1 MSKIFMR
8 PVFSEDIV
16 YQVERAYRANMD
28 AYPRKKREV
37 DAFLAECVQEHE
49 VCLRFY
55 YAHMHVN
62 DVVSFSVEQIDA
74 YVNAT
79 LEAYEL
85 LPNLRSLPE
94 EIFFS
99 YVLAYRVNDEHLDG
113 SRAALLHALLPRVR
127 EKNAYDTVL
136 EVNRWCCEQASY
148 MPSDTRTLGP
158 LAMMKSTLGRCG
170 EESVFVVSA
179 LRSVGIPARQCYVGR
194 WSHCDDNHAWV
205 EVWIDGVWHYLGGC
219 EPEPALDRGWFTA
232 AASRSMLTYS
242 RIWSCLVND
251 KKIAYRTPLYTLI
264 NSTDSYADCTKLT
277 VNVLDGG
284 LPARDVPVDFQLVNY
299 SELYTIYSARS
310 DDLGEVVFQTGLGDL
325 YIHVF
330 SKDRLITKRV
340 DVRAANKITL
350 ELDNGRSLEELDGTH
365 EAFDLVPPAERMISN
380 SAGEWTSEELEKLL
394 VCDKTR
400 EVKQA
405 SFFHGENES
414 AFSDYCVLA
423 RGNLAELDAFLEDES
438 FTDEEKKE
446 LLATLR
452 PKDFLDCTAEMLTDT
467 LSAARPYRETVPLDL
482 YQASILS
489 PRVYDEMLLPVRA
502 FIREMFPEGFSSGTQ
517 VSKWLSDHVQIVPNY
532 EMKTIYGDIRG
543 VLTYGYATQ
552 ESFGT
557 TFVCV
562 CRSFG
567 IPARRN
573 AVTMEFEWAELRD
586 GAYVYRDA
594 RNPGSTEYTQLARL
608 RLVNHGGTSLPYA
621 ERFTIGRF
629 VDGRYKTLRLSELIL
644 DQEVLVEVP
653 RGHYA
658 LIASTR
664 QIDGTISVRVDRF
677 SIDRERSITVRTP
690 EDATASR
697 IRCVDLKSTL
707 PDGPIRDLLGAV
719 SGQCI
724 MVFADPGK
732 EPTEHLLQELLALRE
747 AYNQSGCSVLIMIAT
762 SAQRN
767 HSTLLRVETELSNVF
782 VRVADDMPAFAQMH
796 RTMGIGDLRLPFALA
811 LDERS
816 NGLFA
821 FANYNINTAQTLL
834 NLLRLSAEREES
846 AR

>member
-28 AYPRKKREV
+28 AYPQKKREV
-37 DAFLAECVQEHE
+37 DAFLAECMQEHE
-49 VCLRFY
+49 VCLRFC

-62 DVVSFSVEQIDA
+62 DVVSFSVEQIDS

-79 LEAYEL
+79 LEAYDL

-94 EIFFS
+94 DIFFS

-179 LRSVGIPARQCYVGR
+179 LRSVGIPARQCYVSR
-194 WSHCDDNHAWV
+194 WSHCDDTHAWV

-232 AASRSMLTYS
+232 AASRAMLTYS
-242 RIWSCLVND
+242 RIWSDLVND
-251 KKIAYRTPLYTLI
+251 KRIARRTPLYTLI

-299 SELYTIYSARS
+299 SELYTIYSART
-310 DDLGEVVFQTGLGDL
+310 DYLGEVVFQTGLGDL

-330 SKDRLITKRV
+330 SKDRLMTKRV
-340 DVRAANKITL
+340 DVRATNQITL
-350 ELDNGRSLEELDGTH
+350 ELENARSLEELDGTH
-365 EAFDLVPPAERMISN
+365 ETFDLVPPTERIIS
-380 SAGEWTSEELEKLL
+380 SSKGEWDSEELENL
-394 VCDKTR
+394 VACDKAR
-400 EVKQA
+400 EAKQA
-405 SFFHGENES
+405 RFFHGEDES
-414 AFSDYCVLA
+414 AFRAYRTLS
-423 RGNLAELDAFLEDES
+423 RGNLAELDAFLAEER
-438 FTDEEKKE
+438 FTCAEKEE

-482 YQASILS
+482 YRASILS
-489 PRVYDEMLLPVRA
+489 PRVSDEMLLPVRA
-502 FIREMFPEGFSSGTQ
+502 FIRDTFPEGFSSGAQ
-517 VSKWLSDHVQIVPNY
+517 ISNWLFDHVQIVPND

-543 VLTYGYATQ
+543 VLTYGYASP

-557 TFVCV
+557 TFVLC

-586 GAYVYRDA
+586 GTYVYRDA
-594 RNPGSTEYTQLARL
+594 MNPASKKDTQLAHL
-608 RLVNHGGTSLPYA
+608 NILNQSGASLPYA

-644 DQEVLVEVP
+644 DQEALVEVP

-658 LIASTR
+658 LVASTR

-690 EDATASR
+690 EDATANR
-697 IRCVDLKSTL
+697 IRCVDLKSDM
-707 PDGPIRDLLGAV
+707 PAGPVRDLLDTV
-719 SGQCI
+719 SGQRI

-747 AYNQSGCSVLIMIAT
+747 AYNQSGCSVMFMLAT

-767 HSTLLRVETELSNVF
+767 NPTLLRVETELSNVF

-796 RTMGIGDLRLPFALA
+796 RSMGIGDLRLPFALA
-811 LDERS
+811 LDKRS
-816 NGLFA
+816 NALFA

-834 NLLRLSAEREES
+834 NILRLSAEREES